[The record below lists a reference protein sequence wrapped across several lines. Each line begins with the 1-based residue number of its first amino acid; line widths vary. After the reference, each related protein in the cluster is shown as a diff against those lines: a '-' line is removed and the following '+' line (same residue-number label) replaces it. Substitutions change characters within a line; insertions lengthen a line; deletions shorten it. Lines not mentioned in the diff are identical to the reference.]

1 MHEEELWRIRLES
14 KWFCWKVIQFG
25 CPVLLQAYFPPRWI
39 SYFLPTS
46 YMKKN
51 GVLNDQARQELFE
64 EKITLVLYLAG
75 FEWRKDKLL
84 HKIIFYWAALSSI
97 SQHIIRY
104 CPSDYQNAKHKE
116 FKNNEF
122 QLKFCFLKLYKKE
135 KVRVL
140 QYIIIRPHVHHELRW
155 R

>member
-1 MHEEELWRIRLES
+1 MHEEELWRMRLES

-39 SYFLPTS
+39 SCFLPTS

-97 SQHIIRY
+97 SQHILDTALRIIKMQSIKNLITMNFSWNFVFSSFTKKRKLEY
-104 CPSDYQNAKHKE
+104 CNT
-116 FKNNEF
+116 
-122 QLKFCFLKLYKKE
+122 
-135 KVRVL
+135 
-140 QYIIIRPHVHHELRW
+140 
-155 R
+155 